1 MSNVYTVFH
10 RQQSALYDRSLPG
23 CTCLFTTTTGINLLI
38 MFSVPEV
45 NRPFAIAMN
54 SVFIHALGDVPS
66 PVIVGYLKDMLAPAC
81 SGGDDDSISSSPGC
95 RGDEEG

>member
-1 MSNVYTVFH
+1 MFILYFIDNK
-10 RQQSALYDRSLPG
+10 ALYMIDLCLG

-81 SGGDDDSISSSPGC
+81 LLSTQ
-95 RGDEEG
+95 R